1 MHQSINKSINQSIK
15 KVHGS
20 IEEKENEKK
29 TKTKTYK
36 KQQQKTTQ
44 QQQQQ
49 QQKQL
54 NNNYVFIGLVLSYNE
69 QESLVT
75 YSYISK
81 SLTPRERNRYNTIRN
96 NTT

>member
-1 MHQSINKSINQSIK
+1 MDQLRK
-15 KVHGS
+15 
-20 IEEKENEKK
+20 KK
-29 TKTKTYK
+29 TKKTKQKKTYK
-36 KQQQKTTQ
+36 KQQQKTTQQ